1 MDLLRT
7 MSRLALLVFQP
18 CSDNGDYVIYL
29 FAGERS
35 SHLYAMPLL
44 KTFAATGGGGMLF
57 YEDR

>member
-1 MDLLRT
+1 

-44 KTFAATGGGGMLF
+44 KTFAATGGGGMLC